1 MQYNTAMNN
10 SVKLNSLIEAL
21 ESAYKKG
28 HLTFWVLLSVRDK
41 ERYSEEISSFIEEG
55 SKGYIQPEIMSLYRT
70 LRKLE
75 ELNLVSF
82 KNVSSDLG
90 PEKKYFSITDE
101 GQYVLNEFIKK
112 NIYAYKD
119 ITLF

>member
-1 MQYNTAMNN
+1 MNN
-10 SVKLNSLIEAL
+10 SLKLENLIEAL

-41 ERYSEEISSFIEEG
+41 ARYSEEISDFIENE
-55 SKGYIQPEIMSLYRT
+55 SEGYIKPEIMSLYRT

-75 ELNLVSF
+75 ELNLVSY

-101 GQYVLNEFIKK
+101 GLYVLNEFIKK
-112 NIYAYKD
+112 NIYAYKG

>member
-1 MQYNTAMNN
+1 MNK
-10 SVKLNSLIEAL
+10 SEKLENLLEAL
-21 ESAYKKG
+21 EFAYKKG

-41 ERYSEEISSFIEEG
+41 ERYSEEINSFIEEE
-55 SKGYIQPEIMSLYRT
+55 SKGYIKPEIMSLYRT

-75 ELNLVSF
+75 DLNLVSY

-101 GQYVLNEFIKK
+101 GLYILNQFIKN

-119 ITLF
+119 ITIF